1 MCNELHKVVWTTCL
15 THAQAPGRAR
25 APSYDLAMRPLR
37 RPVAL
42 LAPLLLAVA
51 VGCGSPPATDSEGS
65 GEASAGAEAGD
76 CAPESLDLLE
86 DGVLTVA
93 TDSPAYEPWFS
104 EDDPTNGQGFESAV
118 AYAVAEQLGFAEDEV
133 TWVEQPFNT
142 SYAPGPKKFD
152 FDINQ
157 ISITPERQRVVDFS
171 RGYYSAS
178 QAVVALEGSGIE
190 PGSIADLKEL
200 RLGAQTGTTSLTALR
215 EVVQPDTEPV
225 VLQNTNIAKQ
235 QLLNGQLDAIV
246 ADLPTAFYIT
256 GAEIE
261 GSAVV
266 GQFEQP
272 EGETEEFGLLLQKD
286 SPLTPCVDEALAALE
301 DDGTLAEL
309 EQEWLSDTVDVPVL
323 Q

>member
-1 MCNELHKVVWTTCL
+1 
-15 THAQAPGRAR
+15 
-25 APSYDLAMRPLR
+25 MRPLR

-51 VGCGSPPATDSEGS
+51 VGCGSPPETDTETDTG
-65 GEASAGAEAGD
+65 GAGDDASQSAEAGD

-86 DGVLTVA
+86 DGVLTIA
-93 TDSPAYEPWFS
+93 TDTPAYEPWFS

-118 AYAVAEQLGFAEDEV
+118 AYAVAEQLGFGEDQV

-142 SYAPGPKKFD
+142 SYAPGPKRFD

-178 QAVVALEGSGIE
+178 QAVVALADSGIE
-190 PGSIADLKEL
+190 PGSIADLQGL

-225 VLQNTNIAKQ
+225 ALQNTNIAKQ

-266 GQFEQP
+266 GQFEQS
-272 EGETEEFGLLLQKD
+272 EGETEEFGLLLEKD
-286 SPLTPCVDEALAALE
+286 SALTPCVDEALTALE
-301 DDGTLAEL
+301 DDGTLAAL
-309 EQEWLSDTVDVPVL
+309 EQEWLSETVDVPVL